1 MTVIDADAHVVES
14 EHTWDFIPESMQSM
28 RPIVL
33 YPKEGY
39 ISPSPEFW
47 YIDGRASTKGL
58 NLGPDTDA
66 ATREASDIAKRLA
79 HMDELEVS
87 MHVLYP
93 TMFLNPLAT
102 HPEVELAL
110 VMGYNRWLADIYRQ
124 GGGRLRWAVVLP
136 LMSIDKSLEE
146 MQFGK
151 ENGACAV
158 FVRGIEG
165 THRLS
170 DPYMHPLW
178 EEAQRLDMPV
188 CIHAG
193 TGNLTFFDYF
203 RRDNGFSVFKLSG
216 VGAFHDLV
224 MKGMHKTFPDLRWGF
239 VELSASWVPYAMN
252 DLSLRF
258 EKRGM
263 AWPGRELLE
272 ERNIWVAVQTTDDI
286 DYLIDCAGEDHLM
299 LGTDYGHNDTASE
312 LNALRKLRQ
321 SGGLDAAVVDKI
333 LDHNPTR
340 LYAL

>member
-1 MTVIDADAHVVES
+1 MAVIDADAHVVES

-165 THRLS
+165 HASTERPLHAPALGGGATARYAGL
-170 DPYMHPLW
+170 HP
-178 EEAQRLDMPV
+178 
-188 CIHAG
+188 
-193 TGNLTFFDYF
+193 
-203 RRDNGFSVFKLSG
+203 RRDGQPSPSSTTSG
-216 VGAFHDLV
+216 AITVS
-224 MKGMHKTFPDLRWGF
+224 RC
-239 VELSASWVPYAMN
+239 SS
-252 DLSLRF
+252 SR
-258 EKRGM
+258 
-263 AWPGRELLE
+263 
-272 ERNIWVAVQTTDDI
+272 
-286 DYLIDCAGEDHLM
+286 
-299 LGTDYGHNDTASE
+299 
-312 LNALRKLRQ
+312 ALAR
-321 SGGLDAAVVDKI
+321 SM
-333 LDHNPTR
+333 TS
-340 LYAL
+340 